1 MNVALR
7 RAMTIDEYLAW
18 GEAQNERQR
27 TELING
33 QVVVIPP
40 ERVVHSRV
48 KGLVH
53 LALLQAVRASGLP
66 CEALP
71 DGPTVR
77 IDDHTAYEPD
87 VLVYCGEPPAANSM
101 LVANPIIV
109 VEVLSPTTAHSDTSA
124 KLIGYFKVPSVV
136 HYLVI
141 DPDDRTVTH
150 YTRDGTAALLNS
162 GSLRLDPPGID
173 VAIEA
178 LFAPV
183 DSEKSTH
190 SAASSIRALLTDS
203 SRQRLG

>member
-7 RAMTIDEYLAW
+7 HAMTVDEYLAW
-18 GEAQNERQR
+18 AATQSERQR

-33 QVVVIPP
+33 QVVVMPP
-40 ERVVHSRV
+40 ERIVHSRI
-48 KGLVH
+48 KGRIH
-53 LALLQAVRASGLP
+53 SALLQAVKAAGLP

-77 IDDHTAYEPD
+77 IDEHTAYEPD
-87 VLVYCGEPPAANSM
+87 ALVYCGEPPATSSM

-136 HYLVI
+136 HYLVV
-141 DPDDRTVTH
+141 DTDDCTVTH
-150 YTRDGTAALLNS
+150 YRRGGTPNLVSS

-173 VAIEA
+173 LSVDA
-178 LFAPV
+178 LFAP
-183 DSEKSTH
+183 T
-190 SAASSIRALLTDS
+190 
-203 SRQRLG
+203 

>member
-18 GEAQNERQR
+18 GEAQGERQR

-33 QVVVIPP
+33 QVVVMPP

-53 LALLQAVRASGLP
+53 LALLQAVKASGLP

-124 KLIGYFKVPSVV
+124 KLIGYFKVQSVV

-150 YTRDGTAALLNS
+150 YTRDGTPNVLRNGL
-162 GSLRLDPPGID
+162 LRLDPPGLD
-173 VAIEA
+173 LTVES
-178 LFAPV
+178 LFETA
-183 DSEKSTH
+183 
-190 SAASSIRALLTDS
+190 
-203 SRQRLG
+203 

>member
-7 RAMTIDEYLAW
+7 HAMTVEEYLAW
-18 GEAQNERQR
+18 SESQSERQR

-33 QVVVIPP
+33 QVVVMPP

-48 KGLVH
+48 KGRVH
-53 LALLQAVRASGLP
+53 LALLQAVRSAGLP

-71 DGPTVR
+71 DGPTVQ
-77 IDDHTAYEPD
+77 IDAHTAYEPD
-87 VLVYCGEPPAANSM
+87 ALVYCGDPPAANSM

-136 HYLVI
+136 HYLVV
-141 DPDDRTVTH
+141 DADDCTVTH
-150 YTRDGTAALLNS
+150 YTRDGTPSLLNS

-173 VAIEA
+173 LAIET
-178 LFAPV
+178 LFAR
-183 DSEKSTH
+183 D
-190 SAASSIRALLTDS
+190 
-203 SRQRLG
+203 